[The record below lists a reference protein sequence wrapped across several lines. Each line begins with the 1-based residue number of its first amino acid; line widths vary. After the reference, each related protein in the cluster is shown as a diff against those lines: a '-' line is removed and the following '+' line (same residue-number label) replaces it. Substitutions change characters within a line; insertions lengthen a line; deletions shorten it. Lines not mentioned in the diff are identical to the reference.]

1 MSNSHEESLP
11 QYYNYTNKGQTYQFD
26 LTQLTPEERKRFMK
40 LNERQKMKIIT
51 LMDLKDDGKMKNE
64 HDLRPAYIDE
74 DENRRENDLRTLTAK
89 KEATE
94 QLIEELKESKDK
106 EKKKL
111 TLSDEAL
118 YKIIESNPEYALITK
133 TDIDKIKAVNPTA
146 TPETLKKY
154 YEELIKDL
162 KVEGESFR
170 VKKAIMG
177 HPLTSKAM
185 QAKPELLKKLF
196 SETNDL
202 LSLLINNTQ
211 FLYPQPRNVKL
222 SPEDR
227 VKQEETQEAQ
237 KILAE
242 NIPEILDI
250 KPVEFDK
257 IIKSPEKLK
266 EMKVDI
272 DNFIKSIGPIDEF
285 EQLKE
290 MPEPTYTTERKKK
303 KPIET
308 GYDPKLFISE
318 KEYNDVKNILD
329 DVLKNPNPDE
339 KMKNVNHLISDLA
352 TQFNINVINDDDIS
366 GVYTAV
372 KNISANRPYA
382 KGMYLDKA
390 YYPSGT
396 KNKDKERITAFTSTM
411 DALGDE
417 NEEFKN
423 IFDSFV
429 SKRIETNIPYKS
441 GSIKDRVWKIFHPNA
456 ERFKNYQ
463 VEAENTKDELT
474 KAKSDIELLKNEIKD
489 LKKEIQNISSSK
501 EQPEKEPVSRSG
513 PSFLE
518 PKRPGQQSFLN
529 EITKP
534 QNLRKIENSPPSK
547 TDSSDDGIESDLR
560 NAMIRRREDIAPDSE
575 DEDDSEEWGE
585 GIKRFNNPC
594 GRAGKMKLSDYLRKM

>member
-51 LMDLKDDGKMKNE
+51 LMDLKDDGRMKNE

-94 QLIEELKESKDK
+94 RLIEELKHETDE

-111 TLSDEAL
+111 TLNDEAL

-133 TDIDKIKAVNPTA
+133 TDINKILAVNPTA

-154 YEELIKDL
+154 YEELIKDI

-202 LSLLINNTQ
+202 LSLLVNNTQ
-211 FLYPQPRNVKL
+211 FLYPQPGNVKL
-222 SPEDR
+222 PPEDR
-227 VKQEETQEAQ
+227 AKQEEVQEAQ
-237 KILAE
+237 KTLAE
-242 NIPEILDI
+242 TLPSVLNVNRKEL
-250 KPVEFDK
+250 KKTLE
-257 IIKSPEKLK
+257 SPEKVKELK
-266 EMKVDI
+266 AEI
-272 DNFIKSIGPIDEF
+272 DNFVKDLETSMSSQSYYSSETQKPLTREDFSIITLDDNTIKELNNILKENIDEKQMMQLIDSLSRHFGIDQILVNDIISEDYMPSLLTYADVYKLIRGYMGHPEIPIPAPIEKLTEKNSELKWKDYETAIKSFGSTLIG
-285 EQLKE
+285 LSKE
-290 MPEPTYTTERKKK
+290 N
-303 KPIET
+303 
-308 GYDPKLFISE
+308 PKL
-318 KEYNDVKNILD
+318 KPV
-329 DVLKNPNPDE
+329 
-339 KMKNVNHLISDLA
+339 
-352 TQFNINVINDDDIS
+352 
-366 GVYTAV
+366 
-372 KNISANRPYA
+372 
-382 KGMYLDKA
+382 
-390 YYPSGT
+390 
-396 KNKDKERITAFTSTM
+396 
-411 DALGDE
+411 
-417 NEEFKN
+417 
-423 IFDSFV
+423 V
-429 SKRIETNIPYKS
+429 SKYIEDRIKSNSPYKS
-441 GSIKDRVWKIFHPNA
+441 GSIKDKVWKIFHPNA
-456 ERFKNYQ
+456 DKFKNIQ
-463 VEAENTKDELT
+463 AETENTKDELM

-513 PSFLE
+513 PSFL
-518 PKRPGQQSFLN
+518 N

-534 QNLRKIENSPPSK
+534 QNLRKIENPPPPK

>member
-94 QLIEELKESKDK
+94 RLIEELKRDE

-111 TLSDEAL
+111 TLKDDAL
-118 YKIIESNPEYALITK
+118 YDIIESNPEYALITK
-133 TDIDKIKAVNPTA
+133 TDIDKILSVNSTA

-154 YEELIKDL
+154 YEELIKDV

-196 SETNDL
+196 SQTNGL
-202 LSLLINNTQ
+202 LNLLVNNTQ
-211 FLYPQPRNVKL
+211 FLYPQPRNVDL
-222 SPEDR
+222 SAADR
-227 VKQEETQEAQ
+227 AKQQQVQEAQ
-237 KILAE
+237 QKLAE
-242 NIPEILDI
+242 GIPQFIDISKMELKEIL
-250 KPVEFDK
+250 
-257 IIKSPEKLK
+257 
-266 EMKVDI
+266 
-272 DNFIKSIGPIDEF
+272 
-285 EQLKE
+285 
-290 MPEPTYTTERKKK
+290 
-303 KPIET
+303 
-308 GYDPKLFISE
+308 
-318 KEYNDVKNILD
+318 
-329 DVLKNPNPDE
+329 
-339 KMKNVNHLISDLA
+339 
-352 TQFNINVINDDDIS
+352 
-366 GVYTAV
+366 
-372 KNISANRPYA
+372 
-382 KGMYLDKA
+382 
-390 YYPSGT
+390 
-396 KNKDKERITAFTSTM
+396 KNKDKLFNFKKELSEFMNFDDEIDGENPFSIYASYQSKPDLIDEKTDELFLGNLDEEGLKKLIREAEKTDEIKEEKINNFKELIEILSNQFGLEPLIKNNYDKNPDVFNPKSIYSAVDLLLDNRVTTGKTFPAIFEEDPNLSDRIDNGLRSYAKTMKKLSKSSPYFKEAFREY
-411 DALGDE
+411 LDE
-417 NEEFKN
+417 K
-423 IFDSFV
+423 
-429 SKRIETNIPYKS
+429 KTQTTPYKS

-456 ERFKNYQ
+456 DKFKEIQ
-463 VEAENTKDELT
+463 AESVATKDELT

-489 LKKEIQNISSSK
+489 LKQEIQNISSSK
-501 EQPEKEPVSRSG
+501 GQPVKEPAK
-513 PSFLE
+513 E
-518 PKRPGQQSFLN
+518 PAFRFLN

-585 GIKRFNNPC
+585 GIRRFNNSC